1 LVGSLSF
8 ETPTNTY
15 TQFGTASSSFVGWLV
30 GCRICIDCRQVLSLL
45 AVDNVGGSNGWY
57 IGLVTML
64 GGALLVGGE
73 VKVLFNTLVFGK
85 VAPQCWLAVY

>member
-1 LVGSLSF
+1 L
-8 ETPTNTY
+8 
-15 TQFGTASSSFVGWLV
+15 LV
-30 GCRICIDCRQVLSLL
+30 GCLPYLHRLLSGSSAL

-85 VAPQCWLAVY
+85 VAPQWWLAVY